1 MLEARQHQRPEQ
13 RQKRHIWQRRA
24 RGARHA
30 LRVLAVAAAALACSA
45 RPGAQLP
52 FTVSSTDLRDGG
64 RVGAAQRYGKG
75 ACHGENR
82 SPELSWQNPPPGT
95 RAYAVTV
102 FDPDAPGRGWW
113 HWAVIG
119 IPASV
124 TSLPANASA
133 SGALRRLGAAEA
145 RNDYGN
151 DAYDG
156 PCPPPGKPHRYVITV
171 YALDSDRLRID
182 QGRPAQL
189 FDHEIGVATLGWARL
204 TVTDE
209 R

>member
-1 MLEARQHQRPEQ
+1 MLDARQHRHPEH
-13 RQKRHIWQRRA
+13 RQTRRLRA
-24 RGARHA
+24 ARHA

-52 FTVSSTDLRDGG
+52 FTLSSADLHDGG
-64 RVGAAQRYGKG
+64 RVGAAHRYARG
-75 ACHGENR
+75 ACHGANR

-95 RAYAVTV
+95 RAYAITV

-151 DAYDG
+151 DGYDG
-156 PCPPPGKPHRYVITV
+156 PCPPPGKPHRYEITV
-171 YALDSDRLRID
+171 YALDTDRLRTAP
-182 QGRPAQL
+182 GRPAQL